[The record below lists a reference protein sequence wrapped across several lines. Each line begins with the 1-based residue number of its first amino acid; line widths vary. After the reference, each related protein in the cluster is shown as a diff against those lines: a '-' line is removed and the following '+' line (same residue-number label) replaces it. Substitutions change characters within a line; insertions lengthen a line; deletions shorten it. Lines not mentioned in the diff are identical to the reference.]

1 MICDRIFDD
10 IPPQMKILNM
20 AIPNLMRFYSLVSK
34 LSVASRIKT
43 HKGVRHK
50 MKCGVINDVKL
61 FPTVYRTIYCHKF
74 LTLSNQTSRYK
85 SKCIRITILRSKVL
99 LNWTYGNETLQPY
112 PDCYFVSRLA
122 SLPLLVYRGSFFF
135 FTENRHVHYFQNLF
149 SYVTAFTRPN
159 HIIYPYNVPGQA
171 FPQQIGLFCVDN
183 YPS

>member
-1 MICDRIFDD
+1 
-10 IPPQMKILNM
+10 
-20 AIPNLMRFYSLVSK
+20 
-34 LSVASRIKT
+34 
-43 HKGVRHK
+43 

-99 LNWTYGNETLQPY
+99 FNWTYGNETLQPY

-135 FTENRHVHYFQNLF
+135 FFFLLKKGFVDLYMFITFKNFLVLSRRSLGLII
-149 SYVTAFTRPN
+149 SYSRIMFLDKPFLSRLDCFAWTTTLLGESMREDQRY
-159 HIIYPYNVPGQA
+159 IKKDSWMSCG
-171 FPQQIGLFCVDN
+171 
-183 YPS
+183 